1 LVAYGAVVVE
11 VDVLI
16 PVRAPAPWLAETL
29 AGVAAMTGPNRQV
42 IIALHGMGP
51 EVEEAVAR
59 SGVSAT
65 IVPVAQSAT
74 LAEVL
79 NAGLAAGSAPYVAR
93 LDADDIPLPHRLEV
107 QVRALQQDPD
117 CAVVCS
123 SKLLIDI
130 RGGRIGLRRAPANAA
145 ALLLGM
151 RWKNV
156 IWHPTVLMRLAV
168 VEELGGYNVAAQ
180 HAEDYD
186 LWLCV
191 LQHWRIEPIAEPLI
205 EYRLHASQVTA
216 AKAIPRESA
225 AIIAAT
231 RRSLAQARGESLV
244 AARLRQ
250 SVWSARQ
257 ATRRISRSD

>member
-1 LVAYGAVVVE
+1 MAYGAVVVE

-16 PVRAPAPWLAETL
+16 PVRAPAPWLDQTL
-29 AGVAAMTGPNRQV
+29 AGVAALTGPSRQV
-42 IIALHGMGP
+42 IIALHGAGKDVESTVTESGLAATVVQVP
-51 EVEEAVAR
+51 E
-59 SGVSAT
+59 SAN
-65 IVPVAQSAT
+65 

-123 SKLLIDI
+123 SKLFIDV

-145 ALLLGM
+145 ALLRGM

-156 IWHPTVLMRLAV
+156 IWHPTVLMRRAV

-186 LWLCV
+186 LWLRV

-205 EYRLHASQVTA
+205 EYRLHESQVTA

-225 AIIAAT
+225 ATIAAT

-250 SVWSARQ
+250 SAWSARQ
-257 ATRRISRSD
+257 IARRISRSD